1 MIDAALLK
9 KLSGCDA
16 PETLLAAI
24 LKHDPGLNSPV
35 DVEAFA
41 RRVGIT
47 DIHELETEGPQCA
60 LKCSPTQ
67 STGII
72 LCAAGLSVQRR
83 RFAIAHQLGHFLL
96 RTHHSDRQCSNRNM
110 AETRRDT
117 AQRKEEMQAN
127 RFAAGLLMPKP
138 AFNDLVASLGKPGV
152 AHIPAIAKTFE
163 VSLETAATRYADL
176 TQEMCAL
183 VFVKDGTMRYA
194 RPSRFFPQLSIRAGD
209 AVPQALREARPEDRP
224 KDRPKDRIAW
234 APADPRDWIALSPKA
249 RPPRLTWQVL
259 TKANGFQLV
268 MLFINAAAERRA
280 DEEAEKDATEIP
292 KFGRPRSR

>member
-1 MIDAALLK
+1 MIDAELLK
-9 KLSGCDA
+9 TLSGCHA

-24 LKHDPGLNSPV
+24 LRHDPGVSMPV

-41 RRVGIT
+41 RRVGI
-47 DIHELETEGPQCA
+47 LEIRVADAESPSCA
-60 LKCSPTQ
+60 LMAG
-67 STGII
+67 TGVI
-72 LCAAGLSVQRR
+72 LCAANLPAQRR

-96 RTHHSDRQCSNRNM
+96 RMHGGDRQCTHRDM

-117 AQRKEEMQAN
+117 PQRKEEMQAN

-138 AFNDLVASLGKPGV
+138 WFNDLVTSLGKPGV
-152 AHIPAIAKTFE
+152 AHLPKIATAFA
-163 VSLETAATRYADL
+163 VSLETAAARYADL

-194 RPSRFFPQLSIRAGD
+194 RPSRSFPELSIHAGD
-209 AVPQALREARPEDRP
+209 TVPQYVLDACPD
-224 KDRPKDRIAW
+224 DRIAW
-234 APADPRDWIALSPKA
+234 LPADPRDWITLSSKA
-249 RPPRLTWQVL
+249 RPPGLTWQVL

-268 MLFINAAAERRA
+268 MLFISAAAERRA

-292 KFGRPRSR
+292 KFGRQRSR